1 LTVCGWWFTPNLD
14 RAVKIIN
21 GRIPQTS
28 NPAYSAAENPFTVKP
43 SRQGSADFFVPGV
56 VVVVVVVNTPPFRVR
71 LLIHEVVDSIG
82 NKSALL

>member
-1 LTVCGWWFTPNLD
+1 M
-14 RAVKIIN
+14 
-21 GRIPQTS
+21 
-28 NPAYSAAENPFTVKP
+28 KP